1 MVWECVC
8 VRTHACIAILMW
20 RNVAAKIW
28 LLQFLKILCMCGR
41 ASVLV
46 QMFVVLSVCRSQA
59 AGVHAV
65 WWAGPAS
72 CLGRNLPPIWPDHSQ
87 QHSVLDRLEQVSRS
101 LCPEYIY
108 YLQYSQVHSDCC
120 QNRLHV
126 LFYSFSHH
134 YPMQIFGSSIAS
146 YLLVRLT
153 FHPHWGRMPSVRSNT
168 PMAVCRVKQSFC
180 ILFSFPHHT
189 HTPLR
194 SFVLLYW

>member
-8 VRTHACIAILMW
+8 VRTHACVAILMW
-20 RNVAAKIW
+20 WNVAAKIW

-46 QMFVVLSVCRSQA
+46 QMFVALSVCRSQA

-101 LCPEYIY
+101 LCPEYVYITCNT
-108 YLQYSQVHSDCC
+108 VKCIPIVARIDCMC
-120 QNRLHV
+120 C
-126 LFYSFSHH
+126 F
-134 YPMQIFGSSIAS
+134 IAS
-146 YLLVRLT
+146 VITIPCKYLGVPLPAT
-153 FHPHWGRMPSVRSNT
+153 YWYDWPS
-168 PMAVCRVKQSFC
+168 
-180 ILFSFPHHT
+180 IHT
-189 HTPLR
+189 EAGCPL
-194 SFVLLYW
+194 